1 VGEEKGVV
9 GYVVKFFSVVTLYKS
24 NEQTKVSLDVFTKI
38 KKYVVHFGFSTERK
52 CPNIMRVIIQDK
64 KIIFV
69 SQNTRNW
76 RCPQITM

>member
-1 VGEEKGVV
+1 MGEEKVAV

-24 NEQTKVSLDVFTKI
+24 NGQTKVSLDILTKI

-52 CPNIMRVIIQDK
+52 RPNIMRLTIQDN

-69 SQNTRNW
+69 AQNTRNW
-76 RCPQITM
+76 RCPKITM